1 MTKDGFSKKVMSVF
15 RKFLLF
21 TIAFLTG
28 LNAVTIV
35 LQVIMRYFF
44 KISISWTNEL
54 AGISL
59 AWITFLGATL
69 LTGDEAHIGMD
80 MIIKKLNPKPRLIIK
95 LIINVLILVVCY
107 VMVKYGAQTVKT
119 GMNSQLITLPA
130 TLGQALI
137 IIPISGVM
145 MAVVVIYNSIRD
157 TRVFISSKTTVEMS
171 EEAEA
176 IYDDIP
182 EEVLRRSKEA
192 LGDKD
197 IPSDKPNEKD
207 GGDNK

>member
-1 MTKDGFSKKVMSVF
+1 MTKDGFSKKVMNAF
-15 RKFLLF
+15 RKVLLF
-21 TIAFLTG
+21 IIAFLTG

-69 LTGDEAHIGMD
+69 LTADEAHIGMD
-80 MIIKKLNPKPRLIIK
+80 MIIKKLNPKPRLMIK
-95 LIINVLILVVCY
+95 LTINALSLVVCY
-107 VMVKYGAQTVKT
+107 IMIKYGVQTVKT

-130 TLGQALI
+130 TLGQALM

-157 TRVFISSKTTVEMS
+157 IRVFSNSNTTVEMS

-182 EEVLRRSKEA
+182 EEVLKRAQEA
-192 LGDKD
+192 LEDKD
-197 IPSDKPNEKD
+197 SPSDKTDEKD

>member
-1 MTKDGFSKKVMSVF
+1 MTKDGFSKKVMNAF
-15 RKFLLF
+15 RKVLLF
-21 TIAFLTG
+21 IIAFLTG

-69 LTGDEAHIGMD
+69 LTADEAHIGMD

-95 LIINVLILVVCY
+95 LTINALCLVVCY
-107 VMVKYGAQTVKT
+107 IMIKYGVQTVKT

-130 TLGQALI
+130 TLGQALM

-157 TRVFISSKTTVEMS
+157 IRVFISSKTTGEMS

-182 EEVLRRSKEA
+182 EEVLKRAQEA
-192 LGDKD
+192 LEDKD
-197 IPSDKPNEKD
+197 SPSDKTDEKD

>member
-1 MTKDGFSKKVMSVF
+1 
-15 RKFLLF
+15 
-21 TIAFLTG
+21 
-28 LNAVTIV
+28 
-35 LQVIMRYFF
+35 
-44 KISISWTNEL
+44 
-54 AGISL
+54 
-59 AWITFLGATL
+59 
-69 LTGDEAHIGMD
+69 
-80 MIIKKLNPKPRLIIK
+80 
-95 LIINVLILVVCY
+95 
-107 VMVKYGAQTVKT
+107 MVKYGAQTVKT

>member
-1 MTKDGFSKKVMSVF
+1 MTKDGFSKKVMNAF
-15 RKFLLF
+15 RKVLLF
-21 TIAFLTG
+21 IIAFLTG

-69 LTGDEAHIGMD
+69 LTADEAHIGMD

-95 LIINVLILVVCY
+95 LTINALCLVVCY
-107 VMVKYGAQTVKT
+107 IMIKYGVQTVKT

-130 TLGQALI
+130 TLGQALM

-157 TRVFISSKTTVEMS
+157 IRVFISSKTTVEMS

-182 EEVLRRSKEA
+182 EEVLKRAQEA
-192 LGDKD
+192 LEDED
-197 IPSDKPNEKD
+197 SPSDKTDEKD
-207 GGDNK
+207 GGGNK

>member
-1 MTKDGFSKKVMSVF
+1 MTKDGFSKKIMNAF
-15 RKFLLF
+15 RKVLLF
-21 TIAFLTG
+21 IIAFLTG

-69 LTGDEAHIGMD
+69 LTADEAHIGMD
-80 MIIKKLNPKPRLIIK
+80 MIIKKLNPKPRLMIK
-95 LIINVLILVVCY
+95 LTINALSLVVCY
-107 VMVKYGAQTVKT
+107 IMIKYGVQTVKT

-130 TLGQALI
+130 TLGQALM

-157 TRVFISSKTTVEMS
+157 IRVFSNSNTTVEMS

-182 EEVLRRSKEA
+182 EEVLKRAQEA
-192 LGDKD
+192 LEDKD
-197 IPSDKPNEKD
+197 SPSDKTDEKD

>member
-1 MTKDGFSKKVMSVF
+1 MTKDGFSKKVMNAF
-15 RKFLLF
+15 RKVLLF
-21 TIAFLTG
+21 IIAFLTG

-69 LTGDEAHIGMD
+69 LTADEAHIGMD

-95 LIINVLILVVCY
+95 LTINALCLVVCY
-107 VMVKYGAQTVKT
+107 IMIKYGVQTVKT

-130 TLGQALI
+130 TLGQALM

-157 TRVFISSKTTVEMS
+157 IRVFISSKTTVEMS

-182 EEVLRRSKEA
+182 EEVLKRAQEA
-192 LGDKD
+192 LEDKD
-197 IPSDKPNEKD
+197 SPSDKTDEKD

>member
-1 MTKDGFSKKVMSVF
+1 MTKDGFSKKVMNAF
-15 RKFLLF
+15 RKVLLF
-21 TIAFLTG
+21 IIAFLTG

-69 LTGDEAHIGMD
+69 LTADEAHIGMD

-157 TRVFISSKTTVEMS
+157 IRVFISSKTTVEMS

>member
-1 MTKDGFSKKVMSVF
+1 MSLPEYPF
-15 RKFLLF
+15 
-21 TIAFLTG
+21 
-28 LNAVTIV
+28 
-35 LQVIMRYFF
+35 
-44 KISISWTNEL
+44 
-54 AGISL
+54 

-69 LTGDEAHIGMD
+69 LTADEAHIGMD

-95 LIINVLILVVCY
+95 LTINALCLVVCY
-107 VMVKYGAQTVKT
+107 IMIKYGVQTVKT

-130 TLGQALI
+130 TLGQALM

-157 TRVFISSKTTVEMS
+157 IRVFISSKTTVEMS

-182 EEVLRRSKEA
+182 EEVLKRAQEA
-192 LGDKD
+192 LEDKD
-197 IPSDKPNEKD
+197 SPSDKTDEKD

>member
-1 MTKDGFSKKVMSVF
+1 MTKDGFSKKVMNAF
-15 RKFLLF
+15 RKVLLF
-21 TIAFLTG
+21 IIAFLTG

-69 LTGDEAHIGMD
+69 LTADEAHIGMD

-95 LIINVLILVVCY
+95 LTINALCLVVCY
-107 VMVKYGAQTVKT
+107 IMIKYGVQTVKT

-130 TLGQALI
+130 TLGQALM

-145 MAVVVIYNSIRD
+145 MAVVVIYNSIRNI
-157 TRVFISSKTTVEMS
+157 RVFISSKTTVEMS

-182 EEVLRRSKEA
+182 EEVLKRAQEA
-192 LGDKD
+192 LEDKD
-197 IPSDKPNEKD
+197 SPSDKTDEKD